1 MMQNN
6 DSNKFS
12 NENNKLLD
20 VVKQYLRIEHQDDDK
35 DPLDYI
41 RGRAGLYQDKWLSY
55 WITSTQEQTT
65 GTVGITAW

>member
-35 DPLDYI
+35 DLLDCI
-41 RGRAGLYQDKWLSY
+41 RGRAGLYQDK
-55 WITSTQEQTT
+55 
-65 GTVGITAW
+65 

>member
-20 VVKQYLRIEHQDDDK
+20 VVKQYLGIEHQEKEK
-35 DPLDYI
+35 DLDYL
-41 RGRAGLYQDKWLSY
+41 RKQGGPHPDK
-55 WITSTQEQTT
+55 
-65 GTVGITAW
+65 

>member
-41 RGRAGLYQDKWLSY
+41 RGRAGLYQDK
-55 WITSTQEQTT
+55 
-65 GTVGITAW
+65 

>member
-35 DPLDYI
+35 DLLDCI
-41 RGRAGLYQDKWLSY
+41 RGGQVCIRTNDYLIGLLVLRNRPPVQ
-55 WITSTQEQTT
+55 
-65 GTVGITAW
+65 

>member
-20 VVKQYLRIEHQDDDK
+20 MVKQYLGIEHQEKEK
-35 DPLDYI
+35 DLDYL
-41 RGRAGLYQDKWLSY
+41 RKQGGSHPDK
-55 WITSTQEQTT
+55 
-65 GTVGITAW
+65 